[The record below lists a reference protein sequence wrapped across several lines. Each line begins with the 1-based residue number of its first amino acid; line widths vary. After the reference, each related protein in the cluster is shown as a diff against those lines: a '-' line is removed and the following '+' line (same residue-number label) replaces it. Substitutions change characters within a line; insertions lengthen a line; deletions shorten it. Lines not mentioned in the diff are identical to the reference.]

1 MKKRVI
7 ALTDKSQIRI
17 SKDTV
22 NDVTF
27 VQLRVWVVDR
37 KTGTWIPTKKGVA
50 FKPSLTNEVME
61 LLKEVNNDPQGDGAS
76 A

>member
-1 MKKRVI
+1 MTKKVI
-7 ALTDKSQIRI
+7 HLTDKSQIRI

-22 NDVTF
+22 NGVTF

-37 KTGTWIPTKKGVA
+37 KTENWIPTKKGVA
-50 FKPSLTNEVME
+50 FNPDLVEEVISSLLEVSA
-61 LLKEVNNDPQGDGAS
+61 DPKSEGAT